1 MGTKQKILE
10 QTFELIM
17 KYGIK
22 SVSLDDISRRIGISK
37 KTIYQYFENKKG
49 LIHEVIENH
58 IIEDEAEITSII
70 NKSKDA
76 IDEMLQVAKHV
87 LIFLRSMSPSMMF
100 DTQKYYPQIWERV
113 ENQHFKFILDTVVK
127 NIERGQQEEFYCVD
141 IDADIISKM
150 YVRQIL
156 TLADES
162 VFPLSKYDRS
172 DLYKSLVT
180 YHVRGLL
187 NDKGRIKAQNLKI
200 E

>member
-1 MGTKQKILE
+1 
-10 QTFELIM
+10 M

-22 SVSLDDISRRIGISK
+22 SVSLDDISRGIGISK

-58 IIEDEAEITSII
+58 IMKDEAEITSII
-70 NKSKDA
+70 TEAEDA

-87 LIFLRSMSPSMMF
+87 LIFLRNMSPSMMF
-100 DTQKYYPQIWERV
+100 DTKKYYPQIWERV
-113 ENQHFKFILDTVVK
+113 ENQHFGFILNTVVE
-127 NIERGQQEEFYCVD
+127 NIKRGQEEGFYCDDV
-141 IDADIISKM
+141 DADIISKM

-156 TLADES
+156 TLSDES
-162 VFPLSKYDRS
+162 IFPLSKYDRS

-187 NDKGRIKAQNLKI
+187 NDQGRIKAQNLQL

>member
-1 MGTKQKILE
+1 METKQKILV
-10 QTFELIM
+10 QTFDLIM

-22 SVSLDDISRRIGISK
+22 SVSMDDISKGIGISK
-37 KTIYQYFENKKG
+37 KTIYQYFENKKS

-58 IIEDEAEITSII
+58 IIKDETDMTAIIAEA
-70 NKSKDA
+70 KDA

-100 DTQKYYPQIWERV
+100 DTQKYYPQIWKRV
-113 ENQHFKFILDTVVK
+113 ENQHFEFILSTIIK
-127 NIERGQQEEFYCVD
+127 NIERGQQEGYYCLDVNS
-141 IDADIISKM
+141 DIISKM

-156 TLADES
+156 TLADEG

-187 NDKGRIKAQNLKI
+187 NDKGRIKAQYL
-200 E
+200 ELE

>member
-1 MGTKQKILE
+1 MKTKQKILD

-22 SVSLDDISRRIGISK
+22 SVSMDDISRGIGISK

-58 IIEDEAEITSII
+58 IVKDEADITQII
-70 NKSKDA
+70 TGAKDA
-76 IDEMLQVAKHV
+76 IDEMLLVAKHV
-87 LIFLRSMSPSMMF
+87 LIFLRGMSPSMMF

-113 ENQHFKFILDTVVK
+113 ENQHFAFILDTIVK
-127 NIERGQQEEFYCVD
+127 NIERGQKEGYYSVD
-141 IDADIISKM
+141 MDADIISKM

-162 VFPLSKYDRS
+162 VFPLSRYERS
-172 DLYKSLVT
+172 HLYKSLVT

-187 NDKGRIKAQNLKI
+187 NDKGRIKAQNLQI

>member
-1 MGTKQKILE
+1 MKTKQKILD
-10 QTFELIM
+10 QTFDLIM

-22 SVSLDDISRRIGISK
+22 SVSMDDISRGIGISK

-49 LIHEVIENH
+49 LIQEVIENF
-58 IIEDEAEITSII
+58 IIKDEADITSII
-70 NKSKDA
+70 TEAKDA

-87 LIFLRSMSPSMMF
+87 LVFLRSMSPSMMF

-113 ENQHFKFILDTVVK
+113 ENQHFGFILNTVVE
-127 NIERGQQEEFYCVD
+127 NIKRGQQEGYYCEDV
-141 IDADIISKM
+141 DADIISKM

-156 TLADES
+156 TLSDES
-162 VFPLSKYDRS
+162 IFPLSKYDRS

-187 NDKGRIKAQNLKI
+187 NDKGRIKAQNLQL

>member
-1 MGTKQKILE
+1 MDTKQKILE
-10 QTFELIM
+10 QTFGLIM

-22 SVSLDDISRRIGISK
+22 SVSMDDISKRIGISK
-37 KTIYQYFENKKG
+37 KTIYQYFDNKKS
-49 LIHEVIENH
+49 LINEVIEDH
-58 IIEDEAEITSII
+58 IEKDEADISSII
-70 NKSKDA
+70 HEADNA
-76 IDEMLQVAKHV
+76 IDEMLLVAKHV
-87 LIFLRSMSPSMMF
+87 LLFLRGMSPSMMF

-113 ENQHFKFILDTVVK
+113 QTQHFSFIRNTIVD
-127 NIERGQQEEFYCVD
+127 NIKRGQDEGYYCDDV
-141 IDADIISKM
+141 DADIISKM

-187 NDKGRIKAQNLKI
+187 NDKGRIKAQNLKL

>member
-1 MGTKQKILE
+1 METKQKILD
-10 QTFELIM
+10 QTFDLIM

-22 SVSLDDISRRIGISK
+22 SVSMDDISKRIGISK

-58 IIEDEAEITSII
+58 IEKDEADISSII
-70 NKSKDA
+70 TEASDA
-76 IDEMLQVAKHV
+76 IDEMLLVAKHV
-87 LIFLRSMSPSMMF
+87 LIFLRGMSPSMMF

-113 ENQHFKFILDTVVK
+113 QTQHFSFIRNTIVE
-127 NIERGQQEEFYCVD
+127 NIKRGQDEGYYSD
-141 IDADIISKM
+141 DMDADIISKM

-172 DLYKSLVT
+172 DLYKALVT

-187 NDKGRIKAQNLKI
+187 NDKGRIKAQNLKL

>member
-1 MGTKQKILE
+1 METKQKILD
-10 QTFELIM
+10 QTFVLIM

-22 SVSLDDISRRIGISK
+22 SVSLDDISRGIGISK
-37 KTIYQYFENKKG
+37 KTVYQYFENKKG
-49 LIHEVIENH
+49 LIQEVIENH
-58 IIEDEAEITSII
+58 IIKDEADIAAIITEA
-70 NKSKDA
+70 KDA

-87 LIFLRSMSPSMMF
+87 LVFLRSMSPSMMF

-113 ENQHFKFILDTVVK
+113 ENQHFGFILNTIIK
-127 NIERGQQEEFYCVD
+127 NIERGQQEGYYCVD

-156 TLADES
+156 TLADEG
-162 VFPLSKYDRS
+162 VFPLSEYDRS

-187 NDKGRIKAQNLKI
+187 NDKGRIKAQNL
-200 E
+200 ELE